1 MLIDKWVYFFL
12 FLILPQRFP
21 YAVKFILNYTSW
33 ISNRTKNLAVIQKIT
48 IQVQGISSNLFI
60 CFGGLLKKEELFFQ
74 VCLSEVIS
82 KEYFFMA
89 YKYLKSNQNA
99 DSAIIYALK
108 VCYDYEKIKHEL
120 RPEIFCLWRSY
131 GNFSETVR
139 IIPFTKWQS
148 FLFNLICILQK

>member
-1 MLIDKWVYFFL
+1 MLLSSSSTIPRESQIEQKTW
-12 FLILPQRFP
+12 
-21 YAVKFILNYTSW
+21 
-33 ISNRTKNLAVIQKIT
+33 LAVIEKIT

-60 CFGGLLKKEELFFQ
+60 CFAGLLKKEELIFQ

-82 KEYFFMA
+82 KEYFLVA

-120 RPEIFCLWRSY
+120 
-131 GNFSETVR
+131 
-139 IIPFTKWQS
+139 TKTYYKPVHS
-148 FLFNLICILQK
+148 KTGK